1 MIRSYHVHRQIGDVV
16 LIDTRFI
23 PETVN
28 LSQKDL
34 KRIKRNSRGFD
45 FVRLSGGMQN
55 FWMFIWTVCIGNA
68 IAAIM
73 CFASTSNVG
82 ITPNDHMHLITASEI
97 CASLFGVALFIV
109 MAVHLRFA
117 ILHRVDKKAIAKVDT
132 AGAVIYG
139 TYKASTCMRKL
150 HGACR
155 ELGLN
160 VSEYLRP
167 KADGTLSPLGQEFR
181 SSITRYL
188 IQNDSLGQ
196 QITEAE
202 RITPRDTELD
212 DMLTEAHRIMEMH
225 AEELALQMA
234 VRREEERQLA
244 QIAPV
249 ERLAVAMSLHQ
260 SVA

>member
-1 MIRSYHVHRQIGDVV
+1 M
-16 LIDTRFI
+16 LIDARFI

-34 KRIKRNSRGFD
+34 MRIKRNYQ
-45 FVRLSGGMQN
+45 GMSDLGKN
-55 FWMFIWTVCIGNA
+55 AFLFHIFTVCVCVTSGACTFVCFCMSKDQGTSPDDRASFATAFNILVTLSA
-68 IAAIM
+68 IAFLVI
-73 CFASTSNVG
+73 V
-82 ITPNDHMHLITASEI
+82 
-97 CASLFGVALFIV
+97 SLRAYCRT
-109 MAVHLRFA
+109 LRN
-117 ILHRVDKKAIAKVDT
+117 IDKKAIAKADT
-132 AGAVIYG
+132 AGAVLYG
-139 TYKASTCMRKL
+139 TSYEASTCMRKL

-155 ELGLN
+155 ELGLYLT
-160 VSEYLRP
+160 EYLQP

-202 RITPRDTELD
+202 RVTPRDTELD
-212 DMLTEAHRIMEMH
+212 GMLTEAHRIMEMH

-234 VRREEERQLA
+234 VRAEEERQLA

-249 ERLAVAMSLHQ
+249 ERLAVAMSLHR